1 MPTSAASL
9 ASTALPPDIEGKK
22 ALATDWFADL
32 RDRICAVFEEIED
45 EGAPAA
51 GMEPGAF
58 RADAV
63 AARRP

>member
-32 RDRICAVFEEIED
+32 RDRICAVFE
-45 EGAPAA
+45 
-51 GMEPGAF
+51 
-58 RADAV
+58 
-63 AARRP
+63 